1 MCCEDHAASS
11 VGDAVARV
19 GGDVVE
25 ELCDGVVGCFCGR
38 GLLLA
43 KLAESHK
50 KLVIDGAVVIQESTH
65 DGLHAEDA
73 SFVKGSAVISFG
85 HILDFGAVND
95 WSVLYGEC

>member
-11 VGDAVARV
+11 VGDAVAGV

-25 ELCDGVVGCFCGR
+25 ELRDCVVGCFCGR

-50 KLVIDGAVVIQESTH
+50 QLVIDGAAVKQERTH

-73 SFVKGSAVISFG
+73 NFVKGSAVISFSG
-85 HILDFGAVND
+85 VLDFGAVND
-95 WSVLYGEC
+95 WSVFVR